1 MADNLGYTPGTGA
14 NVATDDVDGVQY
26 QRIKLTMG
34 DDGVNNGDVSANNP
48 MPVSESGPLL
58 TLFSRLLNLLGSPV
72 GYDKSLQ
79 RQRGTVVVE
88 SGTVNTVTTVTTVTT
103 ATTVGTV
110 NNQLAIGGIQAQILP
125 NSANLAAWQA
135 SVRSRIS

>member
-88 SGTVNTVTTVTTVTT
+88 SGTVTTVTT